1 MKKII
6 VRCYSMR
13 DCSLKANE
21 LANKLCK
28 LKMNPRYFERNYQIQ
43 VKTDKCE
50 VLFWPLPKKVT
61 GFSCD
66 IAIGF
71 DRIESTLLTRGKRD
85 DRWDDPLPYILEEY
99 GVKVEE

>member
-13 DCSLKANE
+13 DCSVE
-21 LANKLCK
+21 ANKLARK
-28 LKMNPRYFERNYQIQ
+28 ISELRLNPRYFERNYQVQ
-43 VKTDKCE
+43 VTTSICE

-66 IAIGF
+66 VAIGF
-71 DRIESTLLTRGKRD
+71 DQVETMILTRGNND
-85 DRWDDPLPYILEEY
+85 DRWSDPLHYILEEHGAK
-99 GVKVEE
+99 GVL